1 MVLVILANIVTDDSC
16 LTPFLTGKY
25 SCPGKQLALLEIR
38 QVICEIAR
46 RYHIDFSEP
55 QTRACFPENIIDGFS
70 LHCPKLELVFSSRST
85 H

>member
-1 MVLVILANIVTDDSC
+1 MTSKSLFVVNALLLKMSI
-16 LTPFLTGKY
+16 GKY

-38 QVICEIAR
+38 QVIYEIAR
-46 RYHIDFSEP
+46 RYDISFFEP
-55 QTRACFPENIIDGFS
+55 KTRLSFPEDIIDGFS